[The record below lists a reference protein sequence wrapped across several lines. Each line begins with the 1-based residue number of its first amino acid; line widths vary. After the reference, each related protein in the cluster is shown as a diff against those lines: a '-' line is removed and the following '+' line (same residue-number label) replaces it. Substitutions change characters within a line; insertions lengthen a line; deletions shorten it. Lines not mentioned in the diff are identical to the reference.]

1 LENDPSLI
9 VNAYDVYSEWDLGRW
24 VKRLPTLKVKSRQ
37 VQWAGDRGPIDGSWR
52 KEAAI

>member
-9 VNAYDVYSEWDLGRW
+9 INAHDVYSEWDLGRW

-37 VQWAGDRGPIDGSWR
+37 VQGAGDRGSIDGSWR